1 MKRRERKERL
11 AGRTRQVNELKRTV
25 AALES
30 AARKKDKEIRKWQAR
45 AKNEKE
51 VVESD
56 SSEDERIRA
65 GYSDE
70 QKMAMLDTHS
80 YDTVFDPEVSD
91 TEEEED

>member
-1 MKRRERKERL
+1 MVE
-11 AGRTRQVNELKRTV
+11 RTRQVNELKKKV
-25 AALES
+25 AALEK
-30 AARKKDKEIRKWQAR
+30 AGRKKDKEIRKWTAR

-56 SSEDERIRA
+56 SDEDERIRA

-80 YDTVFDPEVSD
+80 YDTVFDPVVPD
-91 TEEEED
+91 TEEDDEDEDD